1 MRRTRIRL
9 VAQIRIAA
17 AAELVAVVA
26 VEATPLAVLARLA
39 ERIAGHVLAGLVLLV
54 VDEATLVAVS
64 NIQPVIN

>member
-17 AAELVAVVA
+17 AAELVVVVA
-26 VEATPLAVLARLA
+26 VEATPLAVLARLV